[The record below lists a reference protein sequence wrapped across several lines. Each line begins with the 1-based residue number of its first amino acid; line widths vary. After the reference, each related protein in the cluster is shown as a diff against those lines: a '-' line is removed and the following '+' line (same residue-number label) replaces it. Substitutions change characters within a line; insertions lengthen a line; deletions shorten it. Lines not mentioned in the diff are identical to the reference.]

1 MGARRLDRRRLL
13 KLGLLGIPA
22 TAALA
27 GGGLTYLWAG
37 ADIDTAGKLSFTN
50 RLAVPPLARS
60 RRDGAGRRVF
70 DLRIAPGRHR
80 FRPGRPTATWGVNGA
95 HLGPTLRA
103 TGGETVLL
111 RVRNDLPEA
120 TSLHWHGMRLPA
132 AMDGGPH
139 QPIEPGHTWSPTWR
153 IDQPA
158 ATLWYH
164 PHPHGRTT
172 RHAYRGVAG
181 LFIVDEPPPEPTAP
195 SAPTGSS
202 TPTKLRRL
210 PDRYGVDDIPVIVQD
225 KKFHADNQ
233 LDESGPT
240 MSGAGPVGDTVSVN
254 GTLTPYFDVTT
265 QRVRLRLLNAS
276 STRVYRFGLDDDR
289 PFSLVATDGGLLAE
303 PYRTNRV
310 QLSPGERAE
319 IVLAPAPGERL
330 VLRSHPPRL
339 GLDPW
344 NRRFAGGDDTLD
356 ILQLRAAPRLKPSAA
371 LPERLADVP
380 RIDTSA
386 VAATRTFA
394 LSGNRINGRGMD
406 MARIDF
412 AVTQDT
418 TEIWEIT
425 ADDGVPHNFHV
436 HDAQFQILSIDGTP
450 PPESLR
456 GWKDTVHTPPN
467 TPVRIALRFH
477 GHTDRRTPYMYHC
490 HLLTHEDQGLM
501 GQFVV
506 LAPGERP
513 GGPHT
518 HDAG

>member
-1 MGARRLDRRRLL
+1 MGARRVDRRTLL

-22 TAALA
+22 TVAAAGSGLA
-27 GGGLTYLWAG
+27 YVWAG
-37 ADIDTAGKLSFTN
+37 ADIDTAGKVSFTN
-50 RLAVPPLARS
+50 RLAVPPLARG

-103 TGGETVLL
+103 ARGETVLL
-111 RVRNDLPEA
+111 RVRNGLPEA

-139 QPIEPGHTWSPTWR
+139 QPIEPGHTWLPTWR

-172 RHAYRGVAG
+172 RHLYRGVAG
-181 LFIVDEPPPEPTAP
+181 LFVVDDPT
-195 SAPTGSS
+195 TG
-202 TPTKLRRL
+202 PDEL
-210 PDRYGVDDIPVIVQD
+210 PHRYGVDDIPVIVQD
-225 KKFHADNQ
+225 KRFHADNRF
-233 LDESGPT
+233 DESGPT
-240 MSGAGPVGDTVSVN
+240 MSGAGPVGDTISVN

-265 QRVRLRLLNAS
+265 EHVRLRLLNAS

-289 PFSLVATDGGLLAE
+289 PFALVATDGGLLAE
-303 PYRTNRV
+303 PCRTNRV

-319 IVLAPAPGERL
+319 IVVAPEPGQRL

-356 ILQLRAAPRLKPSAA
+356 ILQLRAANHLKPSAP

-380 RIDTSA
+380 RPDTSA
-386 VAATRTFA
+386 VAATRTFS
-394 LSGNRINGRGMD
+394 LSGNQINGREMD

-412 AVTQDT
+412 AVTRDT

-425 ADDGVPHNFHV
+425 ADDGAPHNFHV
-436 HDAQFQILSIDGTP
+436 HDAQFQVLTIGGAP

-467 TPVRIALRFH
+467 TPVRLALRFH
-477 GHTDRRTPYMYHC
+477 DHTDWRTPYMYHC
-490 HLLTHEDQGLM
+490 HLLQHEDQGLM
-501 GQFVV
+501 GQFVI
-506 LAPGERP
+506 LEPGDRL
-513 GGPHT
+513 GGAHT
-518 HDAG
+518 GHAD

>member
-1 MGARRLDRRRLL
+1 MTARRVDRRRLL

-22 TAALA
+22 TAAVA

-37 ADIDTAGKLSFTN
+37 ADLDTAGKLSFTH
-50 RLAVPPLARS
+50 RLAVPPLARG

-80 FRPGRPTATWGVNGA
+80 FRPGRPTETWGVNGA

-103 TGGETVLL
+103 ARGETVVL
-111 RVRNDLPEA
+111 RVRNHLPEA
-120 TSLHWHGMRLPA
+120 TTLHWHGMHLPA

-139 QPIEPGHTWSPTWR
+139 QPVEPGHTWSPTWR

-172 RHAYRGVAG
+172 RHLYRGVAG
-181 LFIVDEPPPEPTAP
+181 LFLVDDPT
-195 SAPTGSS
+195 TG
-202 TPTKLRRL
+202 PDGL
-210 PDRYGVDDIPVIVQD
+210 PHRYGVDDIPVIVQD
-225 KKFHADNQ
+225 KRFHADNR

-240 MSGAGPVGDTVSVN
+240 MSGAGPLGDTVSVN
-254 GTLTPYFDVTT
+254 GTLTPYVDVTT
-265 QRVRLRLLNAS
+265 ERVRLRLLNAS
-276 STRVYRFGLDDDR
+276 STRVYRFGLTDDR
-289 PFSLVATDGGLLAE
+289 PFALVATDGGLLAE
-303 PYRTNRV
+303 PHRTDRV

-319 IVLAPAPGERL
+319 IVVAPAAGERL

-356 ILQLRAAPRLKPSAA
+356 ILQLRAARCLLPSPP
-371 LPERLADVP
+371 LPGRLADLP
-380 RIDTSA
+380 RTDTSA
-386 VAATRTFA
+386 VAATRTFT
-394 LSGNRINGRGMD
+394 LFGNRINGREMD
-406 MARIDF
+406 MNRIDF
-412 AVTQDT
+412 AVTRDT

-425 ADDGVPHNFHV
+425 AVDGVPHNFHV
-436 HDAQFQILSIDGTP
+436 HDVQFRILTIGGEP
-450 PPESLR
+450 PPRSLR

-467 TPVRIALRFH
+467 TPVRLALSFRAP
-477 GHTDRRTPYMYHC
+477 TDRRTPYMYHC
-490 HLLTHEDQGLM
+490 HLLQHEDQGLM

-506 LAPGERP
+506 VEPGDGPGAAHPGHADRDRALAEAHRVLKPE
-513 GGPHT
+513 
-518 HDAG
+518 